1 MVLVEPP
8 VAGLSLL
15 GRAACPAHAPA
26 FHAESAET
34 EQAVTRDLDV
44 VDLLRSLRVRAD
56 LLVVAVRVVDHRAG
70 CRRVA
75 ADIPATVVGVKVA
88 GWFAGEFKQCVVG
101 NGLAGGSGQHGRS
114 REVDRK
120 STRLNSSH

>member
-26 FHAESAET
+26 VHAESAET
-34 EQAVTRDLDV
+34 EQAATRDLDV
-44 VDLLRSLRVRAD
+44 VDLLRSLRVRAA

-75 ADIPATVVGVKVA
+75 ADIPAPVVGVTVD
-88 GWFAGEFKQCVVG
+88 GWFAGESKQCVVG
-101 NGLAGGSGQHGRS
+101 NGLGGGRWEEG
-114 REVDRK
+114 RVGK
-120 STRLNSSH
+120 KW